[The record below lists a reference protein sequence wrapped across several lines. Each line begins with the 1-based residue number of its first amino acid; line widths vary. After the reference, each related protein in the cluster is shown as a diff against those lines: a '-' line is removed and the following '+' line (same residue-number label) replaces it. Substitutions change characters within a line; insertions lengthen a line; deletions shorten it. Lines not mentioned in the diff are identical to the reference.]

1 MTLFIKEDAE
11 DGLRSGTQDQEL
23 NFEYDYF
30 EIFVISLSEDVREV
44 FGYMNQQ
51 LRANVQAS
59 DKSFGSNLKTVS
71 GRKEAE

>member
-1 MTLFIKEDAE
+1 VITQGILEERLSRFCNRSEKEVFSVMTLFIKEDAE

-44 FGYMNQQ
+44 FGYMN
-51 LRANVQAS
+51 
-59 DKSFGSNLKTVS
+59 
-71 GRKEAE
+71 